1 MKAKKKENEAI
12 HECYRR
18 LYNNSIPNADF
29 DQLVEN
35 AEINEHG
42 LKEIDFNS
50 YEIEKE
56 IFEDILEDIIDEYKI
71 KPKYR
76 AEAFKITMRLGAT
89 PRFKNNISE
98 K

>member
-12 HECYRR
+12 HECYKR
-18 LYNNSIPNADF
+18 LYNNSVPNADF
-29 DQLVEN
+29 DQLMEN

-56 IFEDILEDIIDEYKI
+56 IFEDILKNIIDEYKI

-76 AEAFKITMRLGAT
+76 AEAFKRTMYLGAT
-89 PRFKNNISE
+89 PRFKKNISE